1 MLSNFKIIHSFLL
14 FFKCLVHLGF
24 TLLFILVFYHT
35 IVAAS
40 NQMIPS
46 FAIILMNERESGLV
60 VGTVIAFLG
69 SCIYLL
75 CQ

>member
-1 MLSNFKIIHSFLL
+1 MLSNFKVINSFL
-14 FFKCLVHLGF
+14 FVFKCLVHHGF
-24 TLLFILVFYHT
+24 ALFFVLVFYHT
-35 IVAAS
+35 IAVAS
-40 NQMIPS
+40 TQMILS
-46 FAIILMNERESGLV
+46 FAIILMNERESGLF